1 MAFEHI
7 IKGQGQFN
15 YSLIHEVAAGII
27 LVRSSEYFCCKKY
40 NLMTGI
46 YRLSHKTCNEGK
58 NKYNKIYRRKK
69 LKYRVKIWRKTAFWV
84 LS

>member
-1 MAFEHI
+1 
-7 IKGQGQFN
+7 
-15 YSLIHEVAAGII
+15 
-27 LVRSSEYFCCKKY
+27 
-40 NLMTGI
+40 MTGI

-84 LS
+84 LSWNTGPLNYGTWMNLEESLKVLCNSAADL